1 MNEHT
6 GKFYSLTPEVLNK
19 NEYVYTEALDFVFSN
34 DNIKNIAITG
44 IYGSG
49 KLTVWNTYVKEKE
62 WDNIIT
68 GSLGKY
74 EDNHS
79 SNSREA
85 SINVGNYKY

>member
-6 GKFYSLTPEVLNK
+6 GKFYSLTPEVLDK
-19 NEYVYTEALDFVFSN
+19 NEEAYTEALDFAFSN

-49 KLTVWNTYVKEKE
+49 KSTVWNTYVKEKE

-68 GSLGKY
+68 VSLGKY
-74 EDNHS
+74 
-79 SNSREA
+79 
-85 SINVGNYKY
+85 